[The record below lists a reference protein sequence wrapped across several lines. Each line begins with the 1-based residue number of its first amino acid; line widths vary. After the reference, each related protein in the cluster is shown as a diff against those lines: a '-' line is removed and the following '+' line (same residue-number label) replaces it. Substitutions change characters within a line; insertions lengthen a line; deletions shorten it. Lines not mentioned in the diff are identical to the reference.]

1 MGIGD
6 SRLRGKRSAFDEVND
21 ALRQPI
27 SVISAICG
35 SKKSI
40 CPIRSY
46 SKMLHIANYSLYLPR
61 IQLTLLMRHISNLS
75 FIFFFSFLVSCST
88 DVDLFADY
96 KEVPVVYGLLDA
108 DADTNFILIKRAF
121 LSEDNPMQYISVP
134 DSTSYPGRLDVR
146 LVEYDNGEKLREI
159 ILDTITK
166 YNKEPGAF
174 PNPKQ
179 KMYYTVEPLQRNTA
193 SHEYSYQLLAVI
205 KGETLKVK
213 TKMVGGDG
221 FEIWSRSA
229 NFSVIPDNTYPKKL
243 FFYPAQ
249 NGALYQ
255 LGISFTF
262 REQRGEGNDSVPR
275 TMYWDLGMNRI
286 EDLWLN
292 SDGLYQVNYAWGTFY
307 MNLREFLGADT
318 VAPGVKR
325 FIGDWPITFYI
336 CAGGR
341 EMEDYLVINGVT
353 GGEVQ
358 TQLDYSPIEG
368 GVGLFSSRCYRTQR
382 ARLAGTTVPELID
395 LNWGFKFSGGD
406 W

>member
-1 MGIGD
+1 
-6 SRLRGKRSAFDEVND
+6 
-21 ALRQPI
+21 
-27 SVISAICG
+27 
-35 SKKSI
+35 
-40 CPIRSY
+40 
-46 SKMLHIANYSLYLPR
+46 
-61 IQLTLLMRHISNLS
+61 MRHISFLS
-75 FIFFFSFLVSCST
+75 VIASILFFVSCRT

-108 DADTNFILIKRAF
+108 DADTNFIIIKRAF
-121 LSEDNPMQYISVP
+121 MPEDNPFQYVSVP

-146 LVEYDNGEKLREI
+146 LVEYVDGETSREI

-166 YNKEPGAF
+166 YNKEPGIF
-174 PNPKQ
+174 PYPKQ
-179 KMYYTVEPLQRNTA
+179 TMYYTVEQLHRNTV
-193 SHEYSYQLLAVI
+193 SHEYSYRLLAVV
-205 KGETLKVK
+205 KGDTIRAK
-213 TKMVGGDG
+213 TAMVGDDG
-221 FEIWSRSA
+221 FEIWSRTA

-243 FFYPAQ
+243 YFYPAQ
-249 NGALYQ
+249 NGVLYQ
-255 LGISFTF
+255 LGVSFTF

-275 TMYWDLGMNRI
+275 TMYWDLGVYRI

-318 VAPGVKR
+318 VAPGVNR
-325 FIGDWPITFYI
+325 YIGDWPITFYI

-341 EMEDYLVINGVT
+341 EMEDYLVISGVT
-353 GGEVQ
+353 GDEVQ
-358 TQLDYSPIEG
+358 NQLDYSPIEG